1 MYFFFF
7 LCNYSGKKPLLCC
20 NAPGSVLYFIQIT
33 LRKEIVM
40 SSNYLDIQAPPGS
53 EKLIRQDLKFKT
65 GKFVWRIKFTAPLNP
80 ATVNANNLYVT
91 TSKGDLLGAYISY
104 NEDSNSIEIS
114 PASAYSTTELYT
126 LHITT
131 KVQSRGGQSLKQPMQ
146 INFKF
151 K

>member
-1 MYFFFF
+1 M
-7 LCNYSGKKPLLCC
+7 
-20 NAPGSVLYFIQIT
+20 LYCIQSI

-40 SSNYLDIQAPPGS
+40 SSNYLDIQAPAGS
-53 EKLIRQDLKFKT
+53 EKLVRQDLKFKT

-80 ATVNANNLYVT
+80 ATINANNLYVT

-104 NEDSNSIEIS
+104 DEDSNSIEIS

-146 INFKF
+146 VNFKF

>member
-1 MYFFFF
+1 MLY
-7 LCNYSGKKPLLCC
+7 LLYHSKPRMR
-20 NAPGSVLYFIQIT
+20 N
-33 LRKEIVM
+33 LRKTFAGRTTIM
-40 SSNYLDIQAPPGS
+40 SSTYLDIQTAEGS
-53 EKLIRQDLKFKT
+53 EKLVKQDMKFKT

-80 ATVNANNLYVT
+80 STVNTNNLYVT

-104 NEDSNSIEIS
+104 DENTNSIEIA

-131 KVQSRGGQSLKQPMQ
+131 RVQSRGGQSLKQPVQ
-146 INFKF
+146 VNFKF